1 MDLNNSKIVL
11 VTGSNQGLG
20 LAVLEVAGLRY
31 PSNTYILCARD
42 IEKGSHA
49 ILQLRDRGVT
59 ASIDL
64 VELDVTNDNHI
75 TAAVRHLET
84 KYGRLDGKHTPA
96 THISAEAR
104 NKAD

>member
-1 MDLNNSKIVL
+1 MELNNSKTVL

-42 IEKGSHA
+42 IDKGSQA

-59 ASIDL
+59 APIDL
-64 VELDVTNDNHI
+64 VELDVTNDDQI
-75 TAAVRHLET
+75 TAAVRYVER

-96 THISAEAR
+96 TRISAEAR
-104 NKAD
+104 DQAD